1 MLYIYLPNR
10 ISLDFTR
17 ILYDALQV
25 KLWCDFYP
33 TARCARMNDE
43 PRPGGDTAAPLN
55 FEAQYKALSECVGSL
70 ESGRLSLDDSLAA
83 YQKGIGLVQ
92 SCRNILAGA
101 QAKVEKLIALDAQ
114 GQAQTEPLN
123 LEVDTPDA
131 MKPQTR
137 KKAAKDDF
145 F

>member
-1 MLYIYLPNR
+1 
-10 ISLDFTR
+10 
-17 ILYDALQV
+17 
-25 KLWCDFYP
+25 
-33 TARCARMNDE
+33 MNDATK
-43 PRPGGDTAAPLN
+43 PDRDPAASLN
-55 FEAQYKALSECVGSL
+55 FEAQYKALSECVSSL

-123 LEVDTPDA
+123 LDVETPDA
-131 MKPQTR
+131 MKPQAAK
-137 KKAAKDDF
+137 KKAAKDEF